1 MIKEVVKTKMV
12 EAMKNKDKQ
21 RKEILSLVVS
31 EITRAE
37 QSKKEKLVTEARKAE
52 AKRLNIEPA
61 KVELSTEQ
69 INEINTKAVI
79 TEEEELAA
87 IEKMAKSVKETINA
101 LTDTETGK
109 CKIGKEENME
119 KAQLELSV
127 YNEFLP
133 KQLTEDEIKTVIEG
147 VLDKL
152 NLRNTATK
160 SNMGTIRKELNP
172 LVNGKAD
179 GKLVNNILMTYLK

>member
-1 MIKEVVKTKMV
+1 MVKEVVKTKMV

-31 EITRAE
+31 EITRVE
-37 QSKKEKLVTEARKAE
+37 QGKKEKLVTEARKAE
-52 AKRLNIEPA
+52 AKRLGIEPA
-61 KVELSTEQ
+61 KVELSNEQ
-69 INEINTKAVI
+69 IAEINAKAII
-79 TEEEELAA
+79 TEIEELAA
-87 IEKMAKSVKETINA
+87 IEKMAKSVKETITA

-133 KQLTEDEIKTVIEG
+133 KQLTEDEIKTIIEG

-152 NLRNTATK
+152 NLRDTATK
-160 SNMGTIRKELNP
+160 SNMGAIRKELNP